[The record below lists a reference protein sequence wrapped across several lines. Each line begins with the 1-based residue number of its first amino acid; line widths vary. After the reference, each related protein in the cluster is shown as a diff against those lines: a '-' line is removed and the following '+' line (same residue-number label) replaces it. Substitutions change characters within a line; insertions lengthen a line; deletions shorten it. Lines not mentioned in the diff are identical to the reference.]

1 MPHQQ
6 SDQDNDDHDDV
17 DDEDDNDDDD
27 HEENFTQM
35 KDYDRNPG
43 SPGPRK

>member
-6 SDQDNDDHDDV
+6 SDQDNDDHDNDV
-17 DDEDDNDDDD
+17 EDDNDDDD